1 MRSNLSFQAVE
12 KVKRCLE
19 LLSLVRIE
27 AEESMA
33 LGAIARQALSEDIEG
48 CICAAI

>member
-1 MRSNLSFQAVE
+1 MKSNSSFQAVE

-33 LGAIARQALSEDIEG
+33 LGAIARQAPSEDIED

>member
-19 LLSLVRIE
+19 LLSLVRMQ

-33 LGAIARQALSEDIEG
+33 LGTIARQAPSEDIEG
-48 CICAAI
+48 CVCAAV